1 MSEICDWVQDQN
13 DMAQHNDLD
22 ENNEE
27 FLHRLFSH
35 WSSEGEDTLTLSD
48 LVDGLNKLYEP
59 DLMTS
64 ITNFF
69 QLYSNDDGKID
80 REGILQI
87 SEDLLY
93 LTTPWKD
100 GLLLDHITEGVIENA
115 IADEIYKQQKEN
127 GANFNENDIS
137 LPTEANIDKEKLEN
151 QQMERYLSAASTF
164 IQRSFEYAQ
173 PEDEELLI
181 KDLAIDNKISHN
193 AALNPNT
200 PVFVNLPTFRMVVL
214 ADETYELFFSKT
226 LRTSIHVSKP
236 LDSKF
241 NTIRN
246 LRDMFDGLLAD
257 GRKVANKVR
266 RRMDSAATSTLNNPN
281 SGGENAT
288 LKSSSPEKSKDE
300 EDERDDDFG
309 VISID
314 EKDKDILLGA
324 EGQVSVDPIKN
335 SHSTSEELSKFRN
348 AEDVSK
354 KQSIEKGVS
363 GKDKNLIEFET

>member
-1 MSEICDWVQDQN
+1 MGSGSSTMDFKAFRRFMSEICDWVEDQN

-288 LKSSSPEKSKDE
+288 LKSSSPERK
-300 EDERDDDFG
+300 
-309 VISID
+309 
-314 EKDKDILLGA
+314 
-324 EGQVSVDPIKN
+324 
-335 SHSTSEELSKFRN
+335 T
-348 AEDVSK
+348 K
-354 KQSIEKGVS
+354 KTRGMMTLV
-363 GKDKNLIEFET
+363 LFL